1 MQLLLVQR
9 AAGGLTIGDTHVY
22 DEPFDFAVEEHLY
35 DELRPGPRRVLGLAA
50 APGGPALGRRLH
62 RGHRRPHLL
71 PVQPRPRGRGGDRAG
86 RAGHDPVAGHRR
98 GDLGGTDPMTTP
110 IRLAALDMAGTTV
123 ADDGAV
129 EEAFQAALDAVGLVA
144 GDLMDDPGAYIR
156 RTMGQS
162 KITVFTE
169 LLGGDRHRAEQA
181 NAAFEAAFDQ
191 AVDRG
196 EVAALP
202 GSVEA
207 FAALRDGGVRICLT
221 TGFSPATR
229 DRIVGRSGWRGL
241 VDLAL
246 SPADAGRGRPW
257 PDMILTAVLRL
268 RIDDVAEVAVAG
280 DTTSRPGRRH
290 PVGGLGRGRGAHRG
304 PHPGRAGRGAP
315 HPPARTRSPTCP
327 ALVLG

>member
-1 MQLLLVQR
+1 
-9 AAGGLTIGDTHVY
+9 
-22 DEPFDFAVEEHLY
+22 
-35 DELRPGPRRVLGLAA
+35 
-50 APGGPALGRRLH
+50 
-62 RGHRRPHLL
+62 
-71 PVQPRPRGRGGDRAG
+71 
-86 RAGHDPVAGHRR
+86 
-98 GDLGGTDPMTTP
+98 MTPP

-123 ADDGAV
+123 ADEGAV
-129 EEAFQAALDAVGLVA
+129 EEAFQSALDAVGLVA

-169 LLGGDRHRAEQA
+169 LLGGDRHRAERA

-202 GSVEA
+202 DSEEV
-207 FAALRDGGVRICLT
+207 FATLRAAGVRICLT

-229 DRIVGRSGWRGL
+229 DRIVDALDWAGRI
-241 VDLAL
+241 DLAL

-257 PDMILTAVLRL
+257 PDMILAAVLRL

-280 DTTSRPGRRH
+280 DTTSDLLAGTRSGAS
-290 PVGGLGRGRGAHRG
+290 VVAGVLTGAHS
-304 PHPGRAGRGAP
+304 AEELAAAP
-315 HPPARTRSPTCP
+315 HTHLLASIAELPGI
-327 ALVLG
+327 VLG

>member
-1 MQLLLVQR
+1 
-9 AAGGLTIGDTHVY
+9 
-22 DEPFDFAVEEHLY
+22 
-35 DELRPGPRRVLGLAA
+35 
-50 APGGPALGRRLH
+50 
-62 RGHRRPHLL
+62 
-71 PVQPRPRGRGGDRAG
+71 
-86 RAGHDPVAGHRR
+86 
-98 GDLGGTDPMTTP
+98 
-110 IRLAALDMAGTTV
+110 
-123 ADDGAV
+123 
-129 EEAFQAALDAVGLVA
+129 
-144 GDLMDDPGAYIR
+144 MDDPGAYIR

-202 GSVEA
+202 GSEEV
-207 FAALRDGGVRICLT
+207 FAALRGGGVRVCLT

-229 DRIVGRSGWRGL
+229 DRIIDTLDWTGL

-280 DTTSRPGRRH
+280 DTTSDLVAGTRAGASI
-290 PVGGLGRGRGAHRG
+290 VAGVLTGAHS
-304 PHPGRAGRGAP
+304 RAELAEAP
-315 HPPARTRSPTCP
+315 HTHLLDSVAGLP
-327 ALVLG
+327 ALLLP

>member
-1 MQLLLVQR
+1 
-9 AAGGLTIGDTHVY
+9 
-22 DEPFDFAVEEHLY
+22 
-35 DELRPGPRRVLGLAA
+35 
-50 APGGPALGRRLH
+50 
-62 RGHRRPHLL
+62 
-71 PVQPRPRGRGGDRAG
+71 
-86 RAGHDPVAGHRR
+86 
-98 GDLGGTDPMTTP
+98 MTTP

-123 ADDGAV
+123 ADEGAV
-129 EEAFQAALDAVGLVA
+129 EEAFQAALDAVGLTA
-144 GDLMDDPGAYIR
+144 GNLMDDPGAYIR

-169 LLGGDRHRAEQA
+169 LLGGDRHRAEAA
-181 NAAFEAAFDQ
+181 NTAFEAAFDQ

-202 GSVEA
+202 GSEDV
-207 FAALRDGGVRICLT
+207 FAALRAGGVRICLT

-229 DRIVGRSGWRGL
+229 DRIIGALGWEGL

-280 DTTSRPGRRH
+280 DTTSDLIAGMRSGASI
-290 PVGGLGRGRGAHRG
+290 VAGVLTGAHS
-304 PHPGRAGRGAP
+304 AEELAEAP
-315 HPPARTRSPTCP
+315 HTHLLGSVRELPE
-327 ALVLG
+327 LVLG

>member
-1 MQLLLVQR
+1 
-9 AAGGLTIGDTHVY
+9 
-22 DEPFDFAVEEHLY
+22 
-35 DELRPGPRRVLGLAA
+35 
-50 APGGPALGRRLH
+50 
-62 RGHRRPHLL
+62 
-71 PVQPRPRGRGGDRAG
+71 
-86 RAGHDPVAGHRR
+86 
-98 GDLGGTDPMTTP
+98 MTTP

-123 ADDGAV
+123 ADEGAV

-144 GDLMDDPGAYIR
+144 GDLRDDPGAYIR

-169 LLGGDRHRAEQA
+169 LLGGDRHRAEAA
-181 NAAFEAAFDQ
+181 NDAFEAAFDR

-202 GSVEA
+202 GAEDTLR
-207 FAALRDGGVRICLT
+207 ALRAGGVRLCLT

-229 DRIVGRSGWRGL
+229 DRILAALGWEGL
-241 VDLAL
+241 VDLVL

-280 DTTSRPGRRH
+280 DTTSDLVAGTRSGASI
-290 PVGGLGRGRGAHRG
+290 VAGVLTGAHS
-304 PHPGRAGRGAP
+304 AEELAGAP
-315 HPPARTRSPTCP
+315 HTHLLESVAGLP
-327 ALVLG
+327 VLILG